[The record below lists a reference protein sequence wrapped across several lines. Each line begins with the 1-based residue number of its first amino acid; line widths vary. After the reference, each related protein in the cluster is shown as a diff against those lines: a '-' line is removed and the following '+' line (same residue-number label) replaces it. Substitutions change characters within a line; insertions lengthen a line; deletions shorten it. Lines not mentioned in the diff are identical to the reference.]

1 MKVLLKIPPETH
13 CLTMKASLRGLEMD
27 IPHETYWTFKQPCK
41 QTRINCV
48 VTITFDV
55 CDT

>member
-27 IPHETYWTFKQPCK
+27 IPHETYWTFKQPCE